1 MLNVAMG
8 ATLARINFSRPR
20 SKNDLEPERQC
31 QKYESLIN
39 LTPDQLLADDDMGQN
54 DDDDFDVDVD
64 IKEEDFDSIPYVQG
78 SVGSFPVWPLLIFL
92 YLMSYLILSCLIL

>member
-1 MLNVAMG
+1 
-8 ATLARINFSRPR
+8 
-20 SKNDLEPERQC
+20 
-31 QKYESLIN
+31 
-39 LTPDQLLADDDMGQN
+39 MGQN